1 MKVIG
6 QTKKP
11 EATSGATTTVTPILP
26 CSVRTPDTAA
36 QAAQVSGVKSSAPSF
51 IDTISDSSSYAPQAS
66 NPKPAS
72 IPAAAPASSKTV
84 KVIGQTKKPE
94 ATSRATTTVTP
105 TLPCSV
111 RTPATAAQAAHIS
124 EVTSSTP
131 FDIDVGLAYDSCAE
145 QACNFQP
152 ASFPATPNTDDKNT
166 PAGAVESVGRW
177 SRVAE
182 RQKKLAD
189 AMFERQKRLADAI
202 NPSNTAAT
210 SILPPSYARV
220 PKQPAAGYVDVPRQ
234 DAQALP
240 LSGDT
245 PRHPRWTPRCWNR
258 VWEQRK

>member
-1 MKVIG
+1 M
-6 QTKKP
+6 
-11 EATSGATTTVTPILP
+11 
-26 CSVRTPDTAA
+26 
-36 QAAQVSGVKSSAPSF
+36 
-51 IDTISDSSSYAPQAS
+51 SDSSSCAPQAS
-66 NPKPAS
+66 NPKPES

-94 ATSRATTTVTP
+94 ATGRATTTVTP

-111 RTPATAAQAAHIS
+111 RTSATAAQAAHIS

-131 FDIDVGLAYDSCAE
+131 FDIDVGLASDSCAD
-145 QACNFQP
+145 QACNFKP
-152 ASFPATPNTDDKNT
+152 ASFPATPNANDMNT
-166 PAGAVESVGRW
+166 PAGAVESVGRC
-177 SRVAE
+177 SRVVE

-202 NPSNTAAT
+202 NPSNTTAT

-220 PKQPAAGYVDVPRQ
+220 PKQPAAGYVDDVPRQ

-245 PRHPRWTPRCWNR
+245 PPPPKMDTQVPESGLGAAKVSPTILPPVSQVGHKIPLAI
-258 VWEQRK
+258 VRKTYSTLRLRSADGWS